1 MFIGVA
7 LALVVGLVWVPA
19 VGAVSADIIVHKT
32 VEPGGPEETFRFEAW
47 RDMNDSGDL
56 DAGDVLEGWVDITG
70 EGTGVITVGIFGQY
84 IIHEVLMP
92 GSAYEPQPDQ
102 VLFVACDEH
111 VYFENVLLK
120 GELIIVKADR
130 SGEPLAGA
138 CFTITPDPRT
148 GEGFLELCDNQP
160 PDGCPEDGV
169 LCLSDC
175 IIDLVCTIEE
185 TTVPPGY
192 EGAPPQT
199 VTISALVEVTFVNTE
214 EERGQ
219 LKIIKRHIC
228 GFLLGGATFLIEPN
242 PQTGA
247 GSLTVVDNGLN
258 DEDPT
263 TGILL
268 VTNCIKGLTCTVTET
283 VPPPGYVGGSPQTV
297 TITGSLTFIN
307 KPWWWRWINWV

>member
-1 MFIGVA
+1 
-7 LALVVGLVWVPA
+7 
-19 VGAVSADIIVHKT
+19 
-32 VEPGGPEETFRFEAW
+32 
-47 RDMNDSGDL
+47 
-56 DAGDVLEGWVDITG
+56 
-70 EGTGVITVGIFGQY
+70 
-84 IIHEVLMP
+84 
-92 GSAYEPQPDQ
+92 
-102 VLFVACDEH
+102 
-111 VYFENVLLK
+111 
-120 GELIIVKADR
+120 
-130 SGEPLAGA
+130 
-138 CFTITPDPRT
+138 
-148 GEGFLELCDNQP
+148 
-160 PDGCPEDGV
+160 